1 MEKLYGS
8 ILGLTTVIF
17 GSLALTQGLSPVYA
31 SALILLGLGIS
42 LLFERKVI
50 KETSTILEKKL
61 SANSPVIAELAVVG
75 GIAVRYGFYR
85 PLLVYVGLVLL
96 KNELHAGLSTFNDIN
111 TSRLMGRIAR
121 MVLLG
126 LGIAG
131 GFFTDYIVFYAVV
144 ASGLTV
150 VYDLGVILH
159 ESASGI

>member
-8 ILGLTTVIF
+8 ILGLTTVVL
-17 GSLALTQGLSPVYA
+17 GSLALTQGFSPVYA

-50 KETSTILEKKL
+50 KESSTVLEKKL
-61 SANSPVIAELAVVG
+61 SSNSPVVAELAVVG
-75 GIAVRYGFYR
+75 GIALRYGFYR
-85 PLLVYVGLVLL
+85 PLLVYLGLVLL
-96 KNELHAGLSTFNDIN
+96 KNELHAGLSSFNEIN
-111 TSRLMGRIAR
+111 TSRLLGRIAR
-121 MVLLG
+121 MVVLG
-126 LGIAG
+126 LGIGA